1 MNVHTTDMA
10 RNANRRT
17 SVRDVIVAKAI
28 QNGYNPYCK
37 STDANARRV
46 TDEMRARVRSVAV
59 PETKAVA
66 VKTKKSAV
74 REVAASAPVKSQ
86 THARREIIHIEN
98 FELVRRKTPS
108 LSLGMLVSVLITA
121 MVLAM
126 VVYSGSLINKEARR
140 YSELSESLEV
150 LKEEDKTLTLALE
163 SKHESIDIADIA
175 VNEYGMVAAKA
186 ATADYLSLSEGNSVE
201 VYSADDGDTSVPVDL
216 LNTFGDKIGGFLEYL
231 D

>member
-1 MNVHTTDMA
+1 MNVQTTDMA
-10 RNANRRT
+10 RNVNRRI

-28 QNGYNPYCK
+28 QNGYNPFCK

-46 TDEMRARVRSVAV
+46 TDEMRARVRNVVV
-59 PETKAVA
+59 PENKALA
-66 VKTKKSAV
+66 TAKKSAV
-74 REVAASAPVKSQ
+74 REATVPAVRKQQ
-86 THARREIIHIEN
+86 THARREIVHIEN

-163 SKHESIDIADIA
+163 NKHEAIDIADIA
-175 VNEYGMVAAKA
+175 VNEYGMVAARA
-186 ATADYLSLSEGNSVE
+186 ATTDYLSLSDGNSVE
-201 VYSADDGDTSVPVDL
+201 VYSADSEDASVPVDL